1 MTWWNEFA
9 ERVERDVA
17 LAPLT
22 WFGLGGA
29 AAYVFHPR
37 DAEDLA
43 GFVRLAADE
52 SLPYR
57 VLGEG
62 ANVLVRD
69 NGVDG
74 VVVRLDRPAFRRVE
88 RRGQS
93 VVAGGGAG
101 LMPLVKYCTDEGLS
115 GLETLAGIPA
125 TVGGAARMNA
135 GGRFGEFGS
144 FVREVTVLDRKGE
157 LRTFSNEACGFRYR
171 GSNLGDYM
179 VIDATLDLTPEEP
192 ESVRRRYD
200 EVFEFKRSTQPI
212 AERSAGCIF
221 KNPRGQS
228 AGALIDRAG
237 LKGTRRGGAMV
248 SPRHANF
255 IVTERGARSSDVLH
269 LIDHV
274 RDRVMHEFSTELEVE
289 VDIW

>member
-37 DAEDLA
+37 DAEELA
-43 GFVRLAADE
+43 SFVRRAADE

-69 NGVDG
+69 DGIDG
-74 VVVRLDRPAFRRVE
+74 VVVRLDQPGFRRVE
-88 RRGQS
+88 RDGHL
-93 VVAGGGAG
+93 VTAGGGAS

-115 GLETLAGIPA
+115 GLENLAGIPA

-144 FVREVTVLDRKGE
+144 LVREVTVLDRNGD
-157 LRTFSNEACGFRYR
+157 LRSLSNDECGFRYR

-179 VIDATLDLTPEEP
+179 VIDATLELTPEAP
-192 ESVRRRYD
+192 ASVRQRYD

-255 IVTERGARSSDVLH
+255 IVTERDARSLDVLH
-269 LIDHV
+269 LIDLV
-274 RDRVMHEFSTELEVE
+274 RDRVMREFSTELEVE